1 MKHSRPHETSV
12 GVEAWRGL
20 AAWMVVYV
28 HFWGFSGHDWLP
40 LRFAHTGVDLF
51 FVLSGFVF
59 APYLWGKALSPKAF
73 ALRRFFR
80 IYPAY
85 VLALAV
91 YVGLKLQAGHAPLHV
106 WEHLTFFQVQS
117 REMAFYY
124 NPPFWSLPAEVE
136 FYLVLPVL
144 AWGLR
149 KVQWGW
155 VGLLLAA
162 LALRVVLG
170 NSGDPVSQDA
180 AYILNFHLLGI
191 AVEFLLGAV
200 AWRVAHLPLHL
211 SWRVLLV
218 LAGLAGWWSLAV
230 WFGEVGDAGVN
241 GSLLKGQ
248 MGALAALCF
257 APMVAGTLG
266 SSPPSASSD
275 THVDPRLS
283 HPWHA
288 AALWAGR
295 LSYGVYLFHMAA
307 LQMVQPW
314 RETLAQHGPLGP
326 QGLAALLT
334 VLMAW
339 VCYWLWEEPWRQ
351 LGRRKAAQFSATN

>member
-1 MKHSRPHETSV
+1 MPAPAPPASCSSCAV
-12 GVEAWRGL
+12 SGL
-20 AAWMVVYV
+20 PVPSA
-28 HFWGFSGHDWLP
+28 
-40 LRFAHTGVDLF
+40 
-51 FVLSGFVF
+51 
-59 APYLWGKALSPKAF
+59 
-73 ALRRFFR
+73 
-80 IYPAY
+80 
-85 VLALAV
+85 
-91 YVGLKLQAGHAPLHV
+91 
-106 WEHLTFFQVQS
+106 
-117 REMAFYY
+117 
-124 NPPFWSLPAEVE
+124 SLPA
-136 FYLVLPVL
+136 L
-144 AWGLR
+144 AMAPTAPRVFFFPTPLSTRAMSW
-149 KVQWGW
+149 W
-155 VGLLLAA
+155 A

-288 AALWAGR
+288 AALWVGR

-314 RETLAQHGPLGP
+314 RETLAQHGPLGH
-326 QGLAALLT
+326 QGLAVLLT
-334 VLMAW
+334 LLLAW